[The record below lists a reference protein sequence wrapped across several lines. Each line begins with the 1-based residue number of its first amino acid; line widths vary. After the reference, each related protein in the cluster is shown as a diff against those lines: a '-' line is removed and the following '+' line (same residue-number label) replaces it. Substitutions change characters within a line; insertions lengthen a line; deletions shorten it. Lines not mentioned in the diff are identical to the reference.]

1 MFQELAVLV
10 VRRSYDSR
18 EPRIITDMSRR
29 AGSRKSA
36 QFTESVIREMTRL
49 SDAHGA
55 VNLSQG
61 FPDFAAPE
69 AVKAAARDAIA
80 ADINQYA
87 VTWGAHP
94 LREAVA
100 REFSRRYGIAVDP
113 DEQVT
118 ICCGST
124 EAMMSTML
132 ATVDPGDEVVVFE
145 PFYENYGPDAIL
157 SGAVPRYVTL
167 HEPDWTFDFDAL
179 AAAFNDRTRAIII
192 NTPNNPTGKVFTHS
206 ELTAIAELCCRWDVL
221 AITDEIYEHIIYD
234 GCRHVPMAAIEGMAD
249 RTVTLNSLSK
259 TYSVTGWR
267 VGWAIAPGRLTAAIR
282 KVHDFLTVGAAA
294 PLQAAGVAALSLPD
308 SYYEELA
315 TGYQRRRDMLL
326 ALLEPR
332 GFVCFK
338 PHGAYY
344 VMTDIGGFGFADDI
358 EFARYLVREV
368 GVAVVPGSSFYHD
381 QALGRTKVR
390 FTFCKR
396 DETLNEAGRRLKTM
410 RAPVSKQ
417 AHGVVGSP

>member
-1 MFQELAVLV
+1 
-10 VRRSYDSR
+10 
-18 EPRIITDMSRR
+18 MSRGF
-29 AGSRKSA
+29 GSRKTA

-49 SDAHGA
+49 AQAHGA

-87 VTWGAHP
+87 VTWGAAP

-100 REFSRRYGIAVDP
+100 REFGRRYGVVVDP
-113 DEQVT
+113 DAQVT
-118 ICCGST
+118 VCCGAT
-124 EAMMSTML
+124 EAMIATML

-145 PFYENYGPDAIL
+145 PFYENYGPDAVL

-167 HEPDWTFDFDAL
+167 HEPDWTFDPDAL
-179 AAAFNDRTRAIII
+179 AAEFNNRTRAIII
-192 NTPNNPTGKVFTHS
+192 NTPNNPTGKVFTRA
-206 ELTAIAELCCRWDVL
+206 ELETIAELCRRWDVL
-221 AITDEIYEHIIYD
+221 AITDEIYEHILYD
-234 GCRHVPMAAIEGMAD
+234 GWRHVPMAAIDGMAD

-267 VGWAIAPGRLTAAIR
+267 VGWAIAPPGLTGAIR

-294 PLQAAGVAALSLPD
+294 PLQAAGAAALSLPD
-308 SYYEELA
+308 TYYVELA
-315 TGYQRRRDMLL
+315 AGYQRRRDMLL

-332 GFVCFK
+332 GFVCF
-338 PHGAYY
+338 PPGGAYY
-344 VMTDIGGFGFADDI
+344 VMTDIEGFGFPDDVA
-358 EFARYLVREV
+358 FARYLVSEV

-381 QALGRTKVR
+381 PALGRTKVR

-396 DETLNEAGRRLKTM
+396 DQTIQAAGRRLAAM
-410 RAPVSKQ
+410 HAPSSRPPGAAV
-417 AHGVVGSP
+417 